1 MENTS
6 ADVQPRWKRSRVER
20 ASEPGEEE
28 DRKSGGRERERVCV
42 RCRKNGKPAFVEG
55 EKERERVEGWL
66 DEGGWD
72 DRRWLGTERERRVE
86 GEEGRR
92 QRDWRVLD
100 RQKTK
105 VHRGK
110 MAVD

>member
-55 EKERERVEGWL
+55 EKERERRRGRGSKDGWMKE
-66 DEGGWD
+66 DGTIVGG
-72 DRRWLGTERERRVE
+72 
-86 GEEGRR
+86 
-92 QRDWRVLD
+92 
-100 RQKTK
+100 
-105 VHRGK
+105 
-110 MAVD
+110 

>member
-6 ADVQPRWKRSRVER
+6 ADVQPRWKRSRVESSRVESSREKEGRVGRVR
-20 ASEPGEEE
+20 A
-28 DRKSGGRERERVCV
+28 RESARCKER
-42 RCRKNGKPAFVEG
+42 RSFEG

-66 DEGGWD
+66 DGEGWG
-72 DRRWLGTERERRVE
+72 DRRWLGAEKERR
-86 GEEGRR
+86 GGGRRETR